1 MSSEASFA
9 IEYNFGGRVGMSPE
23 RSTYGPKSPLTLH
36 ADWQEVTIHQRL
48 LDVVAR
54 MISRLFWDGDEVC
67 RNETW
72 LKIMKD
78 WSVNSVIA
86 AFMINMAPGF
96 ARPLI
101 RRFSPIV
108 RRARDD
114 YHAARQFI
122 EPLIKTR
129 RETRERARN
138 SGGTVPSFNDIV
150 DWIDSENEELACD
163 PVALQMV
170 LNVAAVHTTAA
181 LVTNTLTFL
190 ASDPSTLEPLRHEMI
205 TELRSDGCQAS
216 ALNNLKLLDSAIKE
230 SLRLK
235 PPGVCT
241 FLDMMLL
248 LLFSQN

>member
-1 MSSEASFA
+1 
-9 IEYNFGGRVGMSPE
+9 
-23 RSTYGPKSPLTLH
+23 
-36 ADWQEVTIHQRL
+36 
-48 LDVVAR
+48 

-67 RNETW
+67 RNEGW

-114 YHAARQFI
+114 YQAAREFI
-122 EPLIKTR
+122 EPMINAR
-129 RETRERARN
+129 RADREKAREV
-138 SGGTVPSFNDIV
+138 GGPIPAFNDIV
-150 DWIDSENEELACD
+150 DWIDSENDELACD

-190 ASDPSTLEPLRHEMI
+190 ASDPASLEPLRQEI
-205 TELRSDGCQAS
+205 VSELHRDGCQAS
-216 ALNNLKLLDSAIKE
+216 ALNSLKLLDSAIKE

-235 PPGVCT
+235 PPGVC
-241 FLDMMLL
+241 
-248 LLFSQN
+248 